1 LPRSLVPGYRFG
13 MAAVVYL
20 TTRAPSK
27 LAQDLLLAGHKVFEA
42 VAVSEALYL
51 CECQSVDVIVIA
63 PEVEE
68 PDVVKAQ
75 MRHITIQLKPEATA
89 QELIWELSN
98 LFPSGTAAT
107 IQ

>member
-1 LPRSLVPGYRFG
+1 

-42 VAVSEALYL
+42 VAVSEALYV

-63 PEVEE
+63 PEVED

-89 QELIWELSN
+89 QELIWELSK
-98 LFPSGTAAT
+98 LFPQTTT